1 MRMET
6 ILYMFCSVADI
17 RTKWS
22 TLRAQFFRELRG
34 KKGKSGSGAIMKTS
48 KWKFF
53 KQMSFVQLPA
63 ESKGARLSTL
73 VGAIM
78 FFLLFVY
85 ICLYMSV
92 IFVLFYQQE
101 RSWVLMTRGY

>member
-1 MRMET
+1 MRMKI

-22 TLRAQFFRELRG
+22 TLRAQFFREVRG
-34 KKGKSGSGAIMKTS
+34 KKGKSGSGCIRKSS

-53 KQMSFVQLPA
+53 QQMSFVQLPA

-73 VGAIM
+73 VGTIM

-85 ICLYMSV
+85 IYLYISACH
-92 IFVLFYQQE
+92 FRFSFL
-101 RSWVLMTRGY
+101 SAGA

>member
-1 MRMET
+1 MKI

-22 TLRAQFFRELRG
+22 TLRAQFFREVRG
-34 KKGKSGSGAIMKTS
+34 KKGKSGSGCIRKSS

-53 KQMSFVQLPA
+53 QQMSFVQLPA

-73 VGAIM
+73 VGTIM

-85 ICLYMSV
+85 VCLYISV
-92 IFVLFYQQE
+92 ISGFLFFV
-101 RSWVLMTRGY
+101 SRGVAGF